1 MTMACPGKVALRPA
15 IAADVDR
22 LFDWV
27 NMADSLA
34 GKLRTAEPIPY
45 DSHRRW
51 CDSRLADPACRI
63 RIIELDGV
71 PVGQLRLEP
80 GDYGY
85 DVDIYVEAGS
95 RQNGLA
101 ADALAQAIADLRAGE
116 PESVFIATIRS
127 ENQASRRLF
136 ERLGFRLSASA
147 PDHLVYRLS
156 KAEA

>member
-1 MTMACPGKVALRPA
+1 MTMARASKVALRPA

-22 LFDWV
+22 LFAWV
-27 NMADSLA
+27 NMPDCLA
-34 GKLRTAEPIPY
+34 GKLRTARPIPY
-45 DSHRRW
+45 ESHRLW
-51 CDSRLADPACRI
+51 CDSHLADPACRI

-80 GDYGY
+80 GSCGY
-85 DVDIYVEAGS
+85 EVDIYIEAAS

-101 ADALAQAIADLRAGE
+101 ADAVAQAIAELRASE
-116 PESVFIATIRS
+116 PESVFIATVRS
-127 ENQASRRLF
+127 ENQASQRLF
-136 ERLGFRLSASA
+136 ERLGFRLTASA